1 MLHLQLNWLPP
12 PLERESTFWFGE
24 LQSASS
30 STSVGSKLSLI
41 AASNNLSAVTPSQQ
55 LSLTNV
61 QINSL
66 DSCAECK
73 FKADSYK
80 TSMACSLLYMSLSS
94 RNVLT
99 EVRGDARQ
107 SNQRA
112 AWVVMAVQLAT
123 ATLDSEEASDILA
136 TNPKTKALRSSNGIG
151 CLPRSPRVVQC
162 LNRSLTILS
171 AFHTDSD
178 VPPCLGSLSHAA
190 TWLPASACCHHS
202 DDDEGLSCESHHHLF
217 HEYDIRQRKMVPRS
231 VTNECKTKLSSLNC

>member
-1 MLHLQLNWLPP
+1 MSFNA
-12 PLERESTFWFGE
+12 SSK
-24 LQSASS
+24 SAS
-30 STSVGSKLSLI
+30 VLS
-41 AASNNLSAVTPSQQ
+41 PSQQ
-55 LSLTNV
+55 WSLTNI
-61 QINSL
+61 QITSL
-66 DSCAECK
+66 ACCVTCNP
-73 FKADSYK
+73 KADSYK
-80 TSMACSLLYMSLSS
+80 TSMACSLVYMSFSS

-107 SNQRA
+107 SNQSA

-123 ATLDSEEASDILA
+123 ATLDNEEAIDILA
-136 TNPKTKALRSSNGIG
+136 TNPKTNALRSSNGIG

-178 VPPCLGSLSHAA
+178 VPPCLGSFSHAA

-217 HEYDIRQRKMVPRS
+217 HEYDIRQRRRVPRS
-231 VTNECKTKLSSLNC
+231 VTNGCKTKLSNLSR